1 MNLKYNEVY
10 RGKKFGGKDTGGIK
24 MKKCFVLSAFIIDAA
39 LYVFTVAWS
48 YEYIDA
54 HSTKSAGSPVRK
66 IGASDPIRGNYVETD
81 HTSFYTYPK
90 GTPAQDLYDKNVED
104 ADEPDYYAFGV
115 ESSSKSSYILTQN
128 DGVG

>member
-1 MNLKYNEVY
+1 
-10 RGKKFGGKDTGGIK
+10 